1 MSIAEFTAFYPQFAG
16 FTPVVVLTEYI
27 RQANARFAS
36 FSEEDAEEARR
47 LYTAHKL
54 TMYARVALLD
64 GGEPPATASG
74 FGTPGPGASVLLVS
88 GERAAAPAKNL
99 AGGEVTGNEQSP
111 QWGAATIDGAGARYT
126 YAQLAAAGQAQ
137 QKIASKKV
145 GEVAVTYS
153 SGTSSSSVSVQT
165 DLADLTET
173 DFGLQLLSLI
183 KMYARPVYV
192 P

>member
-1 MSIAEFTAFYPQFAG
+1 MTQSDFTAFYPQFAS
-16 FTPVVVLTEYI
+16 FTPAVVLTEYI
-27 RQANARFAS
+27 RQANDRFSS
-36 FSEEDAEEARR
+36 FTEEDAEEARR

-54 TMYARVALLD
+54 TMYARVALPD
-64 GGEPPATASG
+64 GV
-74 FGTPGPGASVLLVS
+74 TPT
-88 GERAAAPAKNL
+88 K
-99 AGGEVTGNEQSP
+99 
-111 QWGAATIDGAGARYT
+111 
-126 YAQLAAAGQAQ
+126 AQIAAAGQTQ

-173 DFGLQLLSLI
+173 DFGLQLLGLI
-183 KMYARPVYV
+183 MLYSRSVYV

>member
-1 MSIAEFTAFYPQFAG
+1 MTQAEFTAFYPQFAG
-16 FTPVVVLTEYI
+16 FTPAVVLTEYV
-27 RQANARFAS
+27 RQANDRFSS
-36 FSEEDAEEARR
+36 FTEEDAEEARR

-54 TMYARVALLD
+54 TMYARVALPD
-64 GGEPPATASG
+64 GV
-74 FGTPGPGASVLLVS
+74 TPT
-88 GERAAAPAKNL
+88 K
-99 AGGEVTGNEQSP
+99 
-111 QWGAATIDGAGARYT
+111 
-126 YAQLAAAGQAQ
+126 AQIAAAGQAQ

-173 DFGLQLLSLI
+173 DFGLQLLGLI
-183 KMYARPVYV
+183 KLYSRSVYV

>member
-1 MSIAEFTAFYPQFAG
+1 MTQSDFTSFYPQFAG
-16 FTPVVVLTEYI
+16 FTPAVVLSEYV
-27 RQANARFAS
+27 RQANARFSA
-36 FSEEDAEEARR
+36 FTAEDAEEARL
-47 LYTAHKL
+47 LYAAHKL
-54 TMYARVALLD
+54 TLYARVAL
-64 GGEPPATASG
+64 P
-74 FGTPGPGASVLLVS
+74 
-88 GERAAAPAKNL
+88 
-99 AGGEVTGNEQSP
+99 
-111 QWGAATIDGAGARYT
+111 DGATPSKA
-126 YAQLAAAGQAQ
+126 AIAAAGQAQ

-153 SGTSSSSVSVQT
+153 SGASSSSMSASS

>member
-1 MSIAEFTAFYPQFAG
+1 MTQAEFTAFYPQFAG
-16 FTPVVVLTEYI
+16 FTPVVVMTEYI
-27 RQANARFAS
+27 RQANKRFSA
-36 FSEEDAEEARR
+36 FSAEDAEEARR

-54 TMYARVALLD
+54 TMYARVALPD
-64 GGEPPATASG
+64 GV
-74 FGTPGPGASVLLVS
+74 TPS
-88 GERAAAPAKNL
+88 K
-99 AGGEVTGNEQSP
+99 
-111 QWGAATIDGAGARYT
+111 
-126 YAQLAAAGQAQ
+126 AQIAAAGQAQ

-173 DFGLQLLSLI
+173 DFGLQLLALLRLYS
-183 KMYARPVYV
+183 RSVYI